1 MQNPSQELTF
11 VMDLARE
18 AAPIFTKYFGAAH
31 TEWKEDNTPV
41 TPGDVEIND
50 FIIRKINEVYPNDT
64 VIGEEASST
73 TKDNGRFWAVDPIDG
88 TQPYELG
95 LPLSTIV
102 IALIEQGAVK
112 IAVIYEPISDNM
124 YYAEAGKG
132 AFKNDQPIHCN
143 TFDNI
148 AKNYFATSSHLP
160 TQHISVGGLHDEI
173 EQAKGKVYNFRSFA
187 YGAAKVAEGKL
198 SGTVLGVG
206 RLYDIAAPAL
216 LVEEAGGRA
225 TNLSGDPLDYRNGSG
240 GILISNGKVH
250 GTLLKYLGLPNIHT

>member
-11 VMDLARE
+11 AQSLARE
-18 AAPIFTKYFGAAH
+18 AAPIFTQYFGVAH
-31 TEWKEDNTPV
+31 TKWKEDNTPV
-41 TPGDVEIND
+41 TPGDIEINEL
-50 FIIRKINEVYPNDT
+50 IIRRVSEVYPNDS
-64 VIGEEASST
+64 VLGEEASGV
-73 TKDNGRFWAVDPIDG
+73 TKNNGRLWAVDPIDG

-112 IAVIYEPISDNM
+112 IAVIYEPISGDM

-132 AFKNDQPIHCN
+132 AFKNDQPIRCN
-143 TFDNI
+143 EAGEV

-160 TQHISVGGLHDEI
+160 KEYISVGGLHDEI
-173 EQAKGKVYNFRSFA
+173 EHAKGKVYNFRSFA

-225 TNLSGDPLDYRNGSG
+225 TDLSGGPLDYVNGSN
-240 GILISNGKVH
+240 GILISNGSVH
-250 GTLLKYLGLPNIHT
+250 DILLGYLAK